1 LSEPWLL
8 NFGVAYD
15 SEFQDSSE
23 VSPLLPVNSA
33 WRFEVGAQ
41 QQLSRTSYWGIA
53 TEYLYGGSLDTE
65 LQGVRP
71 PALGGRGD
79 VVGSYDNTSTFR
91 PPDVWDFVMI
101 LAARAGRLRSVQSS
115 LRVREDGENQTLR
128 ALSRQFFLIP
138 SEPPGTR

>member
-1 LSEPWLL
+1 MLLINGHWKRRSATRTTLAAVNECLS
-8 NFGVAYD
+8 
-15 SEFQDSSE
+15 
-23 VSPLLPVNSA
+23 SA
-33 WRFEVGAQ
+33 QSDTNTKRICWWR
-41 QQLSRTSYWGIA
+41 RP
-53 TEYLYGGSLDTE
+53 TE
-65 LQGVRP
+65 QRP
-71 PALGGRGD
+71 
-79 VVGSYDNTSTFR
+79 TFR